1 MPARFSFESAQEA
14 EMPAYVVV
22 EVEVEDAVRYED
34 YKPMVPPS
42 LVPYGGRFL
51 VRGGKVE
58 TLEGDWAP
66 QRFVMVEFPSVE
78 KAKAWWNSPEYKD
91 AKALRQATSKTQM
104 IVVEGI

>member
-1 MPARFSFESAQEA
+1 
-14 EMPAYVVV
+14 MPAYVVV